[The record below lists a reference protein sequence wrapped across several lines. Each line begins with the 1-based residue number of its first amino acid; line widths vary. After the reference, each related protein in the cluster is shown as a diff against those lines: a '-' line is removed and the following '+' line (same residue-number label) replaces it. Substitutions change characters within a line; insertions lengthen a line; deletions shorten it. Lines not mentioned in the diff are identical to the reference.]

1 MLNIAWAFIGP
12 VVVLAVYGTVL
23 TQGFKVTGNGTPYLS
38 SAWAGLVIW
47 TFFATALGGAVSSLV
62 SSADLITKLYFP
74 REAIPLAQ
82 TAAALAELG
91 AGLLALVVI
100 ALIQGV
106 RPGAMALLAVLPL
119 ILILL
124 WTAALSVFAAVLAA
138 FVRDTVHA
146 VHLAL
151 RVGFFATPVVY
162 DTSFLPG
169 KLQWM
174 VRLNPVAVSITA
186 LRDTFLRNRLPEMTL
201 LGVHL
206 ALGVVALVGS
216 VLYARAVES
225 RVVDV
230 I

>member
-91 AGLLALVVI
+91 AGLLALVAI

-186 LRDTFLRNRLPEMTL
+186 LRDTFLRTRLPEMTL

-206 ALGVVALVGS
+206 ALGVAALVGS